1 MGGREN
7 DANKPDK
14 NNIKYLNNFD
24 FDFDKLWKLS
34 FFITQ

>member
-14 NNIKYLNNFD
+14 NNIKYFNN

-34 FFITQ
+34 FFIAQ